1 MQKGC
6 TEKNERRTFQ
16 SEFYVWS
23 LEERKYALEHQFDS
37 LYLALSSGVER
48 LEVFFT
54 PRFLGSQD
62 HQESRSCWA
71 VTDAKL

>member
-48 LEVFFT
+48 
-54 PRFLGSQD
+54 
-62 HQESRSCWA
+62 A
-71 VTDAKL
+71 

>member
-37 LYLALSSGVER
+37 LYLALSSGVD
-48 LEVFFT
+48 T

-71 VTDAKL
+71 VTDANYEK